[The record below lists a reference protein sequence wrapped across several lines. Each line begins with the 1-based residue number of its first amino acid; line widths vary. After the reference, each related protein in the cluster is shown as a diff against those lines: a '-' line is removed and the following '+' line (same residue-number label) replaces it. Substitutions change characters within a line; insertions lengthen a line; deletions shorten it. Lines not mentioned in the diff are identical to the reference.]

1 MRCEV
6 YGEFIRVRNDPKT
19 TNTSFLKNSGLLT
32 LKKEYLPS
40 AFGYLIGS
48 CHIDPDSL
56 LAYKVIKIRV
66 HRGRI
71 VCDRELVKIGEA
83 RVPTKKSKFESI
95 HAMDVVLYTLISNPY
110 LQSPLLQT
118 GDSLDNFLTS
128 LRDGSTLVT
137 SKDKISNRKRSR
149 TEDAVTENSTLMRTL
164 DPLLRDLPKPLD
176 SSAKR
181 RRSDRSKVLTTKV
194 NLVRDRKDLDRV
206 ETLYAEDITIPKNHV
221 QAIKSA
227 FTIQWTTAEKDEIG
241 GLKKKDTFE
250 TVDEI
255 NVPPG
260 TKIIPGKWVYAIKV
274 DSTGKVVRFKAR
286 LTARGDLV
294 DAEELDFQDVF
305 SPVVGWQGLRIFLA
319 LTTLLDLKPLQIDVD
334 LAYLYANLEEPVY
347 MRPPDGSGCPKGK
360 VWKLKNLCMASRNP
374 ERIGIR

>member
-1 MRCEV
+1 
-6 YGEFIRVRNDPKT
+6 
-19 TNTSFLKNSGLLT
+19 
-32 LKKEYLPS
+32 
-40 AFGYLIGS
+40 
-48 CHIDPDSL
+48 
-56 LAYKVIKIRV
+56 
-66 HRGRI
+66 
-71 VCDRELVKIGEA
+71 
-83 RVPTKKSKFESI
+83 
-95 HAMDVVLYTLISNPY
+95 
-110 LQSPLLQT
+110 
-118 GDSLDNFLTS
+118 
-128 LRDGSTLVT
+128 
-137 SKDKISNRKRSR
+137 
-149 TEDAVTENSTLMRTL
+149 MRTL
-164 DPLLRDLPKPLD
+164 DPLLRELPKSLD

-181 RRSDRSKVLTTKV
+181 RRSDRLKVLTTKV
-194 NLVRDRKDLDRV
+194 YLVRDRKDLDRV

-221 QAIKSA
+221 QATKSA
-227 FTIQWTTAEKDEIG
+227 FTVQWTHAEKDEVG

-255 NVPPG
+255 NVPAG

-347 MRPPDGSGCPKGK
+347 MRPPDGAGCPQGK
-360 VWKLKNLCMASRNP
+360 VWKLKKSLCGLPQSGK
-374 ERIGIR
+374 IGTLS